1 MIQPPAARWE
11 RYHRRVSE
19 TPHHEPTF
27 STGATES
34 SAEPLTESDA
44 TEPAAEPAA
53 GPSHAAAV
61 EDSSVSSAPR
71 ASRFSRWG
79 TAAALLLAVIATGV
93 AVAGWFYP
101 HKTASSAP
109 TYTDQQTKDA
119 KKHICETFM
128 IVDRAVVRN
137 SRLKNPDNGGPIGAL
152 SVATAARMAFY
163 SGGSFLRDRVSQEP
177 ATPPDLAKSVNAMAS
192 NLEELSIG
200 YLAGAAEFAQDELRQ
215 SLDDKIKATVE
226 ICKKQ

>member
-1 MIQPPAARWE
+1 M
-11 RYHRRVSE
+11 SE
-19 TPHHEPTF
+19 TPHTKPAHSADT
-27 STGATES
+27 TES
-34 SAEPLTESDA
+34 SVGPSTESDV
-44 TEPAAEPAA
+44 TEPAAEPSPA
-53 GPSHAAAV
+53 PVV
-61 EDSSVSSAPR
+61 EDSSSSASR

-101 HKTASSAP
+101 HKSASSAP

-128 IVDRAVVRN
+128 VVDRAVVRN

-152 SVATAARMAFY
+152 SVATAARLAFY

-177 ATPPDLAKSVNAMAS
+177 ATPPDLAKSVNGMAS

-200 YLAGAAEFAQDELRQ
+200 YLAGAAEFAQDQLRQ